1 MPAVGAD
8 GLPIHSLPGREGFSP
23 CHFSFQK
30 RRRVGL
36 GGGGDT
42 VKIRQIRTRTQVP
55 DQHNTQDW

>member
-8 GLPIHSLPGREGFSP
+8 GLPIHSLPG
-23 CHFSFQK
+23 HFSFQK

-55 DQHNTQDW
+55 DQHNPQDW